1 MNLNKIDLKNIHKIV
16 GEMVDGIQQ
25 KEMEGK
31 TPDEFA
37 QERGFST
44 WMEYAAWSRH
54 TGGDYHM
61 MEMMLKSKW
70 KEQDPEE
77 FARQKKIQGDQSLR
91 EHSYINLPPEAWPT
105 SVPNKNDFASNFIGN
120 KKKKWQ
126 PVHKSNFTAE
136 QLEKVYDDFGV
147 GGELVEY
154 TW

>member
-1 MNLNKIDLKNIHKIV
+1 MEIDLKNIHKIA
-16 GEMVDGIQQ
+16 GEMVDGIEQV
-25 KEMEGK
+25 EMEGK
-31 TPDEFA
+31 TPDEYA

-54 TGGDYHM
+54 TGGDYQM
-61 MEMMLKSKW
+61 MVYALKSKW

-77 FARQKKIQGDQSLR
+77 FARQKKIETDQRLR

-147 GGELVEY
+147 SGELVEY
-154 TW
+154 RW

>member
-1 MNLNKIDLKNIHKIV
+1 MEIDLKNIHKIA
-16 GEMVDGIQQ
+16 GEMVDGIEQV
-25 KEMEGK
+25 EMEGK
-31 TPDEFA
+31 TPDEYA

-54 TGGDYHM
+54 TGGDYQM
-61 MEMMLKSKW
+61 MVYALKSKW

-77 FARQKKIQGDQSLR
+77 FARQKKIQDDQSLR

-147 GGELVEY
+147 SGELVEY
-154 TW
+154 RW